1 MFESRST
8 TVTGSHY
15 HFTWLQ
21 CRMAERQRYEELVKL
36 QDRCNNGYIST
47 DDTEYTTDGTD
58 SEMNDYSEEIIYR
71 EKSESSSIMNGDQDY
86 SSIYRE
92 ECSNRRRSVTSE
104 EVENFC
110 NGNDN
115 NGNNNGK
122 YMNTE
127 SVVPVEA
134 KSFLLSMIA
143 SQEDILQTIKHLR
156 NTPVLD
162 NLLHGVNSPDC
173 KFAVDVSS
181 PDVGKLTRM
190 RFYCFSFLSFLNTY
204 YYKSL
209 IITYILLHLLILL
222 YLIREFK
229 QCTVRSTT
237 AATISTKKIQFIFDL
252 QIFSLSLLRNSLNA
266 SFEHKVQMFIFIRE
280 RKKHLWKFR
289 FLFKMHGIILFF
301 STYLRCFFLNFARL
315 CGWIASFNVIRETV
329 TKKKKIPL

>member
-1 MFESRST
+1 M
-8 TVTGSHY
+8 
-15 HFTWLQ
+15 
-21 CRMAERQRYEELVKL
+21 KL

-280 RKKHLWKFR
+280 RKKHL
-289 FLFKMHGIILFF
+289 
-301 STYLRCFFLNFARL
+301 
-315 CGWIASFNVIRETV
+315 
-329 TKKKKIPL
+329 